1 MDQLVNVFVNE
12 ASEKFLKREKMIY
25 FVGKEWALF
34 TFIKVFEAL
43 IHDYKSHRYEKY
55 NINNV

>member
-1 MDQLVNVFVNE
+1 MNE

-55 NINNV
+55 NINDV